1 MILDPEGII
10 LAETRKAG
18 DDLVVA
24 FLSKSARQRTVAS
37 GHLKAR
43 RPSLYGKIVEPVE
56 ERDTRSVRNE
66 LTGHKIK

>member
-1 MILDPEGII
+1 MND
-10 LAETRKAG
+10 
-18 DDLVVA
+18 
-24 FLSKSARQRTVAS
+24 RTKPVLS

-43 RPSLYGKIVEPVE
+43 RPSLYGKIVEAVA

>member
-1 MILDPEGII
+1 MKD
-10 LAETRKAG
+10 
-18 DDLVVA
+18 
-24 FLSKSARQRTVAS
+24 RTKPVPS

-43 RPSLYGKIVEPVE
+43 RPSLYGKIVEAVA